1 MSVSERTARS
11 NLECV
16 FHPRSMAVV
25 GLSPDPHGTWL
36 NQVYLQAP
44 LNAGFKGSVY
54 PVNLKGGYIGKL
66 RVYASLRDVPEP
78 VDYVISCVPARHTPA
93 LLEDCRAVGVKVVQ
107 LYTAGFS
114 ETGQGEGIE
123 LQNQLLEIARRGHL
137 RLIGPNCMGVYCPSS
152 GMSFSLDFPREPGNI
167 GLLCQSGGN
176 TIYLIRSGA
185 LRGLRFSKG
194 ISYGNACDINECDIL
209 EYLADD
215 PETKVMAAY
224 IEGATDGRRFVEV
237 LTKASSTKPVVVYKG
252 GYTEAGARATA
263 SHTGVMAGRHAV
275 WDGAI
280 RQAGVIRVNS
290 IEEMADTLTALLR
303 VKPPGGLNT
312 CVVGVGGGA
321 SVLASDELEKVG
333 LKLPP
338 IPASIQERMQQ
349 IVPPAGGMLRNPID
363 AFPLTGLILRRQAA
377 GAGQPAS
384 VARGDKGWG
393 DFISLIEEWQDIDLV
408 VFQFAFDIPPI
419 PAGNWVAATIEP
431 ALAAVKM
438 CRLPSVVVFH
448 SVVTD
453 ASWQA
458 SRRMQEICL
467 AEGIPFFLSLRG
479 AAQSIC
485 SLVGMNRNRRDTLAG
500 LHEKVN

>member
-1 MSVSERTARS
+1 MLLSDSSERS
-11 NLECV
+11 NLEYV
-16 FHPRSMAVV
+16 FSPRSMAVV

-44 LNAGFKGSVY
+44 LNAGFKGPVY
-54 PVNLKGGYIGKL
+54 PINLKGGYIGKL
-66 RVYASLRDVPEP
+66 RVYASLRDLPGP
-78 VDYVISCVPARHTPA
+78 VDYVISCVPAQRTPD
-93 LLEDCRAVGVKVVQ
+93 LLEDCRAAGVKVVQ

-114 ETGQGEGIE
+114 ETGQDDGIE
-123 LQNQLLEIARRGHL
+123 LQNRLLDIARRGRL

-152 GMSFSLDFPREPGNI
+152 GMSFSPDFPKEPGNI

-176 TIYLIRSGA
+176 AIYLIRNGA
-185 LRGLRFSKG
+185 ARGLRFSKV
-194 ISYGNACDINECDIL
+194 ISYGNACDVNECDIL

-215 PETKVMAAY
+215 PETKVIAAY
-224 IEGATDGRRFVEV
+224 IEGATDGKRFVGA
-237 LTKASSTKPVVVYKG
+237 LNKAASAKPVVIYKG
-252 GYTEAGARATA
+252 GYTEAGTRAAA
-263 SHTGVMAGRHAV
+263 SHTGAMAGSQGI
-275 WDGAI
+275 WDGVI
-280 RQAGVIRVNS
+280 RQAGAIRVNS
-290 IEEMADTLTALLR
+290 IEEMADTLMGLLR
-303 VKPPGGLNT
+303 MKPLGGLNT

-321 SVLASDELEKVG
+321 SVLASDELEKAG

-338 IPASIQERMQQ
+338 IPVPLQERMQQ
-349 IVPPAGGMLRNPID
+349 IIPPAGGMLRNPID
-363 AFPLTGLILRRQAA
+363 AFPLTRLILYRQATA
-377 GAGQPAS
+377 GGSPPAG

-408 VFQFAFDIPPI
+408 VFHFAFDIPPI
-419 PAGNWVAATIEP
+419 PVGDWVAATIVP
-431 ALAAVKM
+431 TLAAVKM

-479 AAQSIC
+479 AAQSI
-485 SLVGMNRNRRDTLAG
+485 SRLVEVGKTRGSRSARQR
-500 LHEKVN
+500 E

>member
-1 MSVSERTARS
+1 
-11 NLECV
+11 
-16 FHPRSMAVV
+16 MAVV

-44 LNAGFKGSVY
+44 LNAGFKGHVY

-66 RVYASLRDVPEP
+66 RVYASLRDVPGP
-78 VDYVISCVPARHTPA
+78 VDYVISCVPARHTPD
-93 LLEDCRAVGVKVVQ
+93 LLEDCLAAGVRVVQ

-123 LQNQLLEIARRGHL
+123 LQKRLLEIARRGRL

-176 TIYLIRSGA
+176 AIYLIRSGSA
-185 LRGLRFSKG
+185 RGLRFSKA
-194 ISYGNACDINECDIL
+194 ISYGNACDLNECDIL
-209 EYLADD
+209 EYLAGD
-215 PETKVMAAY
+215 PETEVIAAY
-224 IEGATDGRRFVEV
+224 LEGTSDGKRLADV
-237 LTKASSTKPVVVYKG
+237 LAKAASVKPVVVYKG
-252 GYTEAGARATA
+252 GYTEAGSRAAA
-263 SHTGVMAGRHAV
+263 SHTGAMAGSQGI
-275 WDGAI
+275 WDGVI
-280 RQAGVIRVNS
+280 RQAGAIRVNS
-290 IEEMADTLTALLR
+290 IEEMADTLMGLLR
-303 VKPPGGLNT
+303 MRPLGGLNT

-321 SVLASDELEKVG
+321 SVLASDELEKAG

-338 IPASIQERMQQ
+338 IPVPLQERMQQ
-349 IVPPAGGMLRNPID
+349 IIPPAGGMLRNPID
-363 AFPLTGLILRRQAA
+363 AFPLTRLILYRQATA
-377 GAGQPAS
+377 GGSPPAG

-393 DFISLIEEWQDIDLV
+393 DFISLIEEWPDIDLV

-431 ALAAVKM
+431 TLAAVKM

-479 AAQSIC
+479 AGQSIC
-485 SLVGMNRNRRDTLAG
+485 SLVDVSRTRWGGSARQLY
-500 LHEKVN
+500 

>member
-1 MSVSERTARS
+1 MSVSEQAARS
-11 NLECV
+11 NLEYV
-16 FHPRSMAVV
+16 FSPRSMAVV

-36 NQVYLQAP
+36 NQVYLEAP
-44 LNAGFKGSVY
+44 LNAGFKGPVY

-66 RVYASLRDVPEP
+66 HVYTSLRDVPGP
-78 VDYVISCVPARHTPA
+78 VDYVVSCVPAWQTPE
-93 LLEDCRAVGVKVVQ
+93 LLEDCRASGVKVVQ

-123 LQNQLLEIARRGHL
+123 LQKQLVEMARRGRL

-176 TIYLIRSGA
+176 AIYLIRSGA
-185 LRGLRFSKG
+185 ARGLRFSKG
-194 ISYGNACDINECDIL
+194 ISYGNACDLNECDIL

-215 PETKVMAAY
+215 PETKVIAAY
-224 IEGATDGRRFVEV
+224 LEGTTDGRRLADV
-237 LTKASSTKPVVVYKG
+237 LAEAASTKPVVIYKG
-252 GYTEAGARATA
+252 GYTEAGSRAAA
-263 SHTGVMAGRHAV
+263 SHTGAMAGSQAI
-275 WDGAI
+275 WDGVI
-280 RQAGVIRVNS
+280 RQAGAIRVNS
-290 IEEMADTLTALLR
+290 VEDMADMLMALLR
-303 VKPPGGLNT
+303 MKPPRGLNT

-321 SVLASDELEKVG
+321 SVLATDELEKAG

-349 IVPPAGGMLRNPID
+349 IIPPAGGMLRNPID
-363 AFPLTGLILRRQAA
+363 AFPLTGLILTRQAA
-377 GAGQPAS
+377 GASLAS
-384 VARGDKGWG
+384 SVGRGDKGWG

-419 PAGNWVAATIEP
+419 PVGNWVAATIAP
-431 ALAAVKM
+431 TLAAVKL

-448 SVVTD
+448 SIVTD

-479 AAQSIC
+479 AAQSIGRIVE
-485 SLVGMNRNRRDTLAG
+485 VGKTRGSRSAG
-500 LHEKVN
+500 QRE